1 MLDACEWLIHLV
13 LGLLTRRALQACV
26 QMVQSQWD
34 VPSGWVWAGVSRDNG
49 RLAIAAPAVL
59 LLPGTAAAAARS
71 THQCGLEA
79 DANQV
84 HARPVLAAARPAAI
98 VDGRLDG
105 LDAAAQQQSGGA
117 PVQPLVHSG

>member
-1 MLDACEWLIHLV
+1 MAGWQS
-13 LGLLTRRALQACV
+13 LLQLCCSCQAPQLQLQRQQRGA
-26 QMVQSQWD
+26 
-34 VPSGWVWAGVSRDNG
+34 
-49 RLAIAAPAVL
+49 
-59 LLPGTAAAAARS
+59 
-71 THQCGLEA
+71 HQCGLEA

-105 LDAAAQQQSGGA
+105 LDAAAQQQGGGA